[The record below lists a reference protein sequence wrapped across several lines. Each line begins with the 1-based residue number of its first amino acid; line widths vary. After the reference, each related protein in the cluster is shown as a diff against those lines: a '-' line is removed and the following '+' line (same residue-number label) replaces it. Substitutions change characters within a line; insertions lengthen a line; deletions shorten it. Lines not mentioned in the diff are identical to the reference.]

1 MDYIQNLHS
10 EDFDQFNNQNLDLID
25 GGDSI
30 SKNSSNHS
38 VPDSNNDNGSII
50 LDNIDDDLKDFDYNY
65 IEPQQPI
72 FNQNQIFLNEIEKY
86 KLSNQVLTRSNLD
99 LRNENK
105 ILEVEIRNYES
116 QYNNLNKNNNSIF
129 SKYYI
134 SLQKF
139 IISCKKSLK
148 DSINDNL
155 NIMDTIT
162 NLQLENQNLLKDNI
176 NLINNY
182 NNKVIESENL
192 NRKNA
197 EIQIFNERNEKNLYN
212 LEKIKSDLD
221 NELAQ
226 LKIQLG
232 NLESEENNLTL
243 LNEANEKRRND
254 NEDLIN
260 RLKKTIDKLN
270 EENSSIASKV
280 NEEHNKM
287 QQGNNNIYY
296 KDNQIEQLKQIIQRI
311 NIDKEK
317 IKEINEN
324 IKQEIDNKYDIKKNL
339 LLKEKELTNELQI
352 NQEEN
357 ETGKQYLKEKDNEI
371 NLLKEAIDKV
381 AKSFDDQKNIDINI
395 EELLKEEKEDYEEE
409 KTEDKE
415 LELEIKMALEEN
427 IRKDNEINEIT
438 KMYEDII
445 KQKDEM
451 IDNLHVQLG
460 EPREINTQPIMEG
473 MDNEEEYTEFNNDY
487 NMNENKGNIEM
498 RNDNEVSEQNLI
510 QNNKIDDIEGLDD
523 LN

>member
-1 MDYIQNLHS
+1 
-10 EDFDQFNNQNLDLID
+10 
-25 GGDSI
+25 
-30 SKNSSNHS
+30 
-38 VPDSNNDNGSII
+38 
-50 LDNIDDDLKDFDYNY
+50 
-65 IEPQQPI
+65 
-72 FNQNQIFLNEIEKY
+72 
-86 KLSNQVLTRSNLD
+86 
-99 LRNENK
+99 
-105 ILEVEIRNYES
+105 
-116 QYNNLNKNNNSIF
+116 
-129 SKYYI
+129 
-134 SLQKF
+134 
-139 IISCKKSLK
+139 
-148 DSINDNL
+148 
-155 NIMDTIT
+155 MDTIT

-197 EIQIFNERNEKNLYN
+197 EIQIFNERNETHLNN

-221 NELAQ
+221 NEFAQ

-232 NLESEENNLTL
+232 NLQSEENNLIL

-254 NEDLIN
+254 NDDLIN

-357 ETGKQYLKEKDNEI
+357 ETAKQYLKEKDNKI

>member
-10 EDFDQFNNQNLDLID
+10 EQNDQFNNQDLNLID

-38 VPDSNNDNGSII
+38 VPDSNNENGSII
-50 LDNIDDDLKDFDYNY
+50 LDNIDDDLKDFDY
-65 IEPQQPI
+65 IEQQKPL
-72 FNQNQIFLNEIEKY
+72 FNQNQIFINEIEKY

-105 ILEVEIRNYES
+105 ILEVEIGNYES
-116 QYNNLNKNNNSIF
+116 LSSNLNKNNNSIF
-129 SKYYI
+129 SQYDT

-197 EIQIFNERNEKNLYN
+197 EIQIFNERNETHLNN

-232 NLESEENNLTL
+232 NLQSEENNLIL

-254 NEDLIN
+254 NDDLIN

-357 ETGKQYLKEKDNEI
+357 ETAKQYLKEKDNKI

>member
-10 EDFDQFNNQNLDLID
+10 DNFDELNDQYLDLID

-38 VPDSNNDNGSII
+38 VPDSNNENGSII
-50 LDNIDDDLKDFDYNY
+50 LDNIDDDLKDFDY
-65 IEPQQPI
+65 IEQQKPL
-72 FNQNQIFLNEIEKY
+72 FNQNQIFINEIEKY

-105 ILEVEIRNYES
+105 ILEVEIGNYES
-116 QYNNLNKNNNSIF
+116 LSSNLNKNNNSIF
-129 SKYYI
+129 SQYDT

-197 EIQIFNERNEKNLYN
+197 EIQIFNERNETHLNN

-232 NLESEENNLTL
+232 NLQSEENNLIL

-254 NEDLIN
+254 NDDLIN

-357 ETGKQYLKEKDNEI
+357 ETAKQYLKEKDNKI

-381 AKSFDDQKNIDINI
+381 TKSFDDQKNIDINI

>member
-10 EDFDQFNNQNLDLID
+10 EQNDQFNNQDLNLID

-38 VPDSNNDNGSII
+38 VPDSNNENGSII
-50 LDNIDDDLKDFDYNY
+50 LDNIDDDLKDFDY
-65 IEPQQPI
+65 IEQQKPL
-72 FNQNQIFLNEIEKY
+72 FNQNQIFINEIEKY

-105 ILEVEIRNYES
+105 ILEVEIGNYES
-116 QYNNLNKNNNSIF
+116 LSSNLNKNNNSIF
-129 SKYYI
+129 SQYDT

-148 DSINDNL
+148 DSINHNL

-197 EIQIFNERNEKNLYN
+197 EIQIFNERNETHLNN

-232 NLESEENNLTL
+232 NLQSEENNLIL

-254 NEDLIN
+254 NDDLIN

-357 ETGKQYLKEKDNEI
+357 ETAKQYLKEKDNKI

-381 AKSFDDQKNIDINI
+381 TKSFDDQKNIDINI

>member
-1 MDYIQNLHS
+1 ML
-10 EDFDQFNNQNLDLID
+10 
-25 GGDSI
+25 
-30 SKNSSNHS
+30 
-38 VPDSNNDNGSII
+38 
-50 LDNIDDDLKDFDYNY
+50 
-65 IEPQQPI
+65 
-72 FNQNQIFLNEIEKY
+72 
-86 KLSNQVLTRSNLD
+86 
-99 LRNENK
+99 
-105 ILEVEIRNYES
+105 
-116 QYNNLNKNNNSIF
+116 
-129 SKYYI
+129 
-134 SLQKF
+134 
-139 IISCKKSLK
+139 
-148 DSINDNL
+148 
-155 NIMDTIT
+155 
-162 NLQLENQNLLKDNI
+162 
-176 NLINNY
+176 
-182 NNKVIESENL
+182 SENL

-197 EIQIFNERNEKNLYN
+197 EIQIFNERNEKNLNN
-212 LEKIKSDLD
+212 LERIKSDLD
-221 NELAQ
+221 TEIEQ
-226 LKIQLG
+226 LRIQLG
-232 NLESEENNLTL
+232 NLESQENDLIL

-254 NEDLIN
+254 NDDLIN
-260 RLKKTIDKLN
+260 RLKKAIDKLN

-287 QQGNNNIYY
+287 QQSNNNIFY
-296 KDNQIEQLKQIIQRI
+296 KDNQIEQLKQIIQKI
-311 NIDKEK
+311 NFDKEK

-339 LLKEKELTNELQI
+339 LLKEKELSNDLQI
-352 NQEEN
+352 IQEEN
-357 ETGKQYLKEKDNEI
+357 ETAKHYLKEKDNKI

-381 AKSFDDQKNIDINI
+381 TKSFDDQKNIDINI